1 MRLVFGLILAF
12 AIISATASAS
22 VIPAKYTE
30 QKCGNGIREGYELC
44 EPGTAY
50 DICPAIG
57 KLLKI
62 AVVCNEQTCDCLPGR
77 TAKDCGNQ
85 IREGIE
91 MCDPGTK
98 EPPVDFCPNISAA
111 IGLPLVCDKETCD
124 CIPAGAPVILST
136 CGDNKVEGNE
146 DCESDDDCPKGRTC
160 QNCTCVRIEQDL
172 NLTPVQHNVTTDDIP
187 MPTIED
193 IIRKGGKTE
202 IAGFVIEDYVGEII
216 PEELAYFDDEKINF
230 YIKMKDGNAYVASA
244 VTTKNVVQEVH
255 PYALNDSS
263 MSVWIDEDALSAIKA
278 AEQRTPLIVSML
290 SDGRIGYRPTGFF
303 RRIWFWL
310 FRPY

>member
-1 MRLVFGLILAF
+1 MRLTLALVL
-12 AIISATASAS
+12 ALAVLSAAVSAS

-30 QKCGNGIREGYELC
+30 QKCGNGVREGYELC
-44 EPGTAY
+44 EPDTAY

-62 AVVCNEQTCDCLPGR
+62 AVVCNDQTCDCLPGR
-77 TAKDCGNQ
+77 SAKDCGNQ
-85 IREGIE
+85 IREGVE

-98 EPPVDFCPNISAA
+98 EAVVDFCPNISAA

-124 CIPAGAPVILST
+124 CIPSGAPLILST
-136 CGDNKVEGNE
+136 CGDSKVEGNE
-146 DCESDDDCPKGRTC
+146 DCESNEDCPKGRAC
-160 QNCTCVRIEQDL
+160 QNCTCIRVEQEL
-172 NLTPVQHNVTTDDIP
+172 NLTPVQHNVTTEEIP
-187 MPTIED
+187 VPTIED
-193 IIRKGGKTE
+193 ITRKAGKTE

-216 PEELAYFDDEKINF
+216 PEDLDYFDDEEINF
-230 YIKMKDGNAYVASA
+230 YIKMNDGNEYVAGA

-255 PYALNDSS
+255 PYALNDTS
-263 MSVWIDEDALSAIKA
+263 MRVWIDEDALGAIKA
-278 AEQRTPLIVSML
+278 ADQRTPLIVSML
-290 SDGRIGYRPTGFF
+290 SDGRINYKPSGLF